1 MPYGLALVSFL
12 ATLSSK
18 QKRALVI
25 RNDSVVR
32 AFAAGRAARSGR
44 LRTDGRSLWSYD
56 LKIAERTLA
65 GVVVGNFTSPG
76 GEFHSQTTS
85 SHVGLAKRI
94 ADTIMLPEQFTAI
107 FAKMPF

>member
-1 MPYGLALVSFL
+1 M
-12 ATLSSK
+12 
-18 QKRALVI
+18 I
-25 RNDSVVR
+25 RNDSVVH
-32 AFAAGRAARSGR
+32 AFADGRPARSGR

-76 GEFHSQTTS
+76 GDFHSMTTS
-85 SHVGLAKRI
+85 SHVGLAKRV

-107 FAKMPF
+107 FSKMPF

>member
-1 MPYGLALVSFL
+1 M
-12 ATLSSK
+12 
-18 QKRALVI
+18 I

-32 AFAAGRAARSGR
+32 AFAAGRPARSGR

-76 GEFHSQTTS
+76 GGFHSQTTS
-85 SHVGLAKRI
+85 KHVGLAKRV
-94 ADTIMLPEQFTAI
+94 ADTIMLPEQFAAI
-107 FAKMPF
+107 FSKMPF